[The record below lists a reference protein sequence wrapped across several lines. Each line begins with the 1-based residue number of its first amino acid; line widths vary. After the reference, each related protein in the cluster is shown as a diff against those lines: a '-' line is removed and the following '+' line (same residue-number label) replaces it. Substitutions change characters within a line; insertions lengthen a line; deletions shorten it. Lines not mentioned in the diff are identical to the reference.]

1 MKKILIIYVHFFVGV
16 LSLITIFSPVKAQ
29 FIDLDKNMLGVSCG
43 VGGATDNTVKCC
55 DISAYGDS
63 VQKMPSWAETMWFIG
78 GIATSY
84 NDKAQKLEDARKTM
98 VTPCLNGTP
107 STVDYK
113 DPSCKCQ
120 EVASTSA
127 VLEISVL
134 CKKYLNSNAKEIGQ
148 CLSCMNSG
156 GYYSG
161 LGCMPLELP
170 QFISQYILGMGIG
183 LAGGVAL
190 LCIMYSAFRM
200 QTSQGNP
207 EAIKKA
213 QENLTACITGLV
225 LIIFSVLIL
234 RIIAQDIL
242 RIPGFTQ

>member
-1 MKKILIIYVHFFVGV
+1 MKKILILHILLFIGISFFISFF
-16 LSLITIFSPVKAQ
+16 LPAHAQ

-43 VGGATDNTVKCC
+43 VGGATDKSSKCC
-55 DISAYGDS
+55 DISTYGEG
-63 VQKMPSWAETMWFIG
+63 VKKLPSWVEPLPLVG
-78 GIATSY
+78 GIAISY
-84 NDKAQKLEDARKTM
+84 NEKAQALEDARKTM
-98 VTPCLNGTP
+98 LTPCLNGIA
-107 STVDYK
+107 STTDYK

-120 EVASTSA
+120 ETATSSA
-127 VLEISVL
+127 VLEIGAL
-134 CKKYLNSNAKEIGQ
+134 CKKYLSSNAKEIGQ

-183 LAGGVAL
+183 LAGGIAM

-234 RIIAQDIL
+234 RIIALDIL
-242 RIPGFTQ
+242 RIPGFN